1 MAVRHDYDPK
11 ALMAARKREAAK
23 PGRQKLSGRG
33 SGLTPRIKKAIEL
46 MVFGRDEDRR
56 ASVTAE
62 EAAAQVG
69 LKTRSLVEALRK
81 PAVIRY
87 HQEMYAALRAG
98 EKPTSVR
105 VIAAIRDD
113 ESLRSTAAGQKVQ
126 LDAAKALAYEPVGHE
141 IQVNTQVNVN
151 GHVVTPGYV
160 LDLTP
165 DEFEVQAAAVSADD
179 QVFLP
184 PNYSESD

>member
-23 PGRQKLSGRG
+23 PGRQKVSGRG

-56 ASVTAE
+56 ANVSAN
-62 EAAAQVG
+62 EAAAEVG
-69 LKTRSLVEALRK
+69 LKPRSLVEALRK
-81 PAVIRY
+81 PAVIQY

-105 VIAAIRDD
+105 VMAAIRDD
-113 ESLRSTAAGQKVQ
+113 KTLRSTAAGQKVQ
-126 LDAAKALAYEPVGHE
+126 LDAAKALAYEPVGHQV
-141 IQVNTQVNVN
+141 QVNTQVNMN
-151 GHVVTPGYV
+151 GQVVTPGYV
-160 LDLTP
+160 IDLRR
-165 DEFEVQAAAVSADD
+165 DRFEQVVDTAETADD
-179 QVFLP
+179 QVFVAADYP
-184 PNYSESD
+184 EN